1 MGWKRSVLE
10 NPDRQRTNQST
21 GICYIIMLNMLF
33 NTLLTI
39 TPHRIRKKEEE
50 EKKEQRMDLY
60 DDIRGWSPIQFLTPT
75 DRAYLECRYQTGFFA
90 RGIARHIFLV
100 LISKI
105 PVLGVLLIP
114 SFYYTLGMSTGEC

>member
-1 MGWKRSVLE
+1 MGWKRSVLQ

-21 GICYIIMLNMLF
+21 GICDTIMLNMLF

-39 TPHRIRKKEEE
+39 TPHRIRKKEEEE

-90 RGIARHIFLV
+90 RGIARHI
-100 LISKI
+100 S
-105 PVLGVLLIP
+105 
-114 SFYYTLGMSTGEC
+114 SFN